1 MSIHSSGSCNT
12 LFARES
18 VCLGNSVK
26 FIYDEFRER
35 GLMEGIEDLLLVIIV
50 SSGAVVVVG
59 DEARE

>member
-1 MSIHSSGSCNT
+1 M

-26 FIYDEFRER
+26 FICDEFRER
-35 GLMEGIEDLLLVIIV
+35 GLMEEFEGRLLVIIV
-50 SSGAVVVVG
+50 SSGAVAVMG